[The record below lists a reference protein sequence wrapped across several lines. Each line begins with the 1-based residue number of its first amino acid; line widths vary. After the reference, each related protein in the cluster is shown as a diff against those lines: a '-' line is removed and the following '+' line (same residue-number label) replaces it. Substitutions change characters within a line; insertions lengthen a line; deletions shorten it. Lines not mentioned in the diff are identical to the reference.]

1 KAHKALSRLSYL
13 DDHIT
18 ANRDPLQRHAGGAEE
33 IEPSP
38 EGAVDRSCIRCTHC
52 AYVTLAPSTHGQ
64 TYPTRAV
71 TSPAQLIF
79 TVGVWRN
86 IALAAR
92 HSSGRLNR
100 QRAMESEAGPSS
112 PRASEYDAPPPS
124 PPSKH
129 ARSPSAARAPST
141 HSSTRRASTRSRSHA
156 SSGTGST
163 GTTTTQSNTD
173 AGPPRRRRRRRRPV
187 PSHESSRER
196 RERPQ
201 KAQPAVDARN
211 PGSPPSS
218 TSIIEENEDWLWDE
232 QPKLRLDVD
241 LDVDVHLKGQVR
253 GKIVMAILC
262 APPLSCRQAANL
274 LASMTLSL
282 TNFRYFAARQNTFLV
297 QNRARSDEDFL
308 LDVVMAALCSKDFFC
323 IFPAYDR
330 FLV

>member
-1 KAHKALSRLSYL
+1 MVDATDVLGTQKAHKALSRLSYL
-13 DDHIT
+13 DDHLT
-18 ANRDPLQRHAGGAEE
+18 ANRDPLRRHAGGVEE
-33 IEPSP
+33 TADPSKLQ
-38 EGAVDRSCIRCTHC
+38 GRRQCTHC
-52 AYVTLAPSTHGQ
+52 AYVTLAPSTHVQ

-71 TSPAQLIF
+71 SSPTELIF

-129 ARSPSAARAPST
+129 ARSPSAARAPSS
-141 HSSTRRASTRSRSHA
+141 HSSTRRANTRSRSHA
-156 SSGTGST
+156 SSGTAST
-163 GTTTTQSNTD
+163 GTTTTQSNTTD
-173 AGPPRRRRRRRRPV
+173 AAPPRRRRRRRRQV

-196 RERPQ
+196 GKRPE
-201 KAQPAVDARN
+201 KTQPAVDART

-218 TSIIEENEDWLWDE
+218 TPILEENEDWLWDE

-253 GKIVMAILC
+253 GKILMAILC
-262 APPLSCRQAANL
+262 APLYLVKHITCLLLS
-274 LASMTLSL
+274 
-282 TNFRYFAARQNTFLV
+282 
-297 QNRARSDEDFL
+297 
-308 LDVVMAALCSKDFFC
+308 VV
-323 IFPAYDR
+323 
-330 FLV
+330 

>member
-13 DDHIT
+13 DDHPT

-33 IEPSP
+33 T
-38 EGAVDRSCIRCTHC
+38 GVADRSCIQCAHC

-71 TSPAQLIF
+71 SSPAELIF

-129 ARSPSAARAPST
+129 ARSPSAARAPSS
-141 HSSTRRASTRSRSHA
+141 HSSTRRAATRSRSHA

-163 GTTTTQSNTD
+163 GTTTTQSNTMD
-173 AGPPRRRRRRRRPV
+173 AVPPRRRRRRRRQA
-187 PSHESSRER
+187 PSHESSHEREK
-196 RERPQ
+196 RPE
-201 KAQPAVDARN
+201 KRQPAVDSRT
-211 PGSPPSS
+211 PGSPPFP
-218 TSIIEENEDWLWDE
+218 TSIVEENEDWQWDE

-253 GKIVMAILC
+253 GKIIMAILC
-262 APPLSCRQAANL
+262 ARLH
-274 LASMTLSL
+274 
-282 TNFRYFAARQNTFLV
+282 LV
-297 QNRARSDEDFL
+297 
-308 LDVVMAALCSKDFFC
+308 
-323 IFPAYDR
+323 
-330 FLV
+330 